1 VAGGAYHF
9 GTLTALEMA
18 TGWDPDDAEVIVG
31 TSSGAFVAAMVRGK
45 AMDFQSMA
53 DASLAGM
60 DLADWL
66 HSRLYRRI
74 RPRGLARDDEAR
86 CGDGSRHPGRVFDRG
101 ARRVA

>member
-1 VAGGAYHF
+1 MAGGAYHF
-9 GTLTALEMA
+9 GTLLALEMA

-60 DLADWL
+60 DLAGCTVACTGA
-66 HSRLYRRI
+66 S
-74 RPRGLARDDEAR
+74 G
-86 CGDGSRHPGRVFDRG
+86 PGAWCAG
-101 ARRVA
+101 